1 MIVRADLHNHSCL
14 SPCASLEMSPSRL
27 AAEARAA
34 GVGVLALT
42 DHNAAFNCP
51 AFAVA
56 CAREG
61 IIPLFGMELNP
72 REEAHLLALFAAPRL
87 ALEFARRLEPLLPP
101 VPLRPDVLGDEVVV
115 DADENVLELYDL
127 WLGAALDAGFD
138 ELARMASDAGGLVIP
153 AHVDRPAMSVYSQLG
168 FLPEGPYDAVE
179 SIGPVPRALCGEHAI
194 ISGSDAHYPEHVARR
209 PFEIELPDEPAQALR
224 KEQVRFAS
232 DCPIGSFAVGDN
244 DDRAHRTDGELMVSM
259 PAKGLAR
266 TFAPVSAGAESPLW
280 EALLVL
286 PCVTKYPE
294 GSARDFMESFRA
306 ALHEK
311 KVKPTHVSRPLVL

>member
-61 IIPLFGMELNP
+61 VLPLFGMELNP
-72 REEAHLLALFAAPRL
+72 REEAHLLALFAAPRP
-87 ALEFARRLEPLLPP
+87 ALEFARRLAPFLPP
-101 VPLRPDVLGDEVVV
+101 VPLRPEVLGDEVVV
-115 DADENVLELYDL
+115 DADENVLDLYGL
-127 WLGAALDAGFD
+127 WLGAALDASFD
-138 ELARMASDAGGLVIP
+138 ELARMASDSGGLVIP

-179 SIGPVPRALCGEHAI
+179 SIGPAPRALCGEHAV

-209 PFEIELPDEPAQALR
+209 PFEIELPNEPAQALR
-224 KEQVRFAS
+224 E
-232 DCPIGSFAVGDN
+232 
-244 DDRAHRTDGELMVSM
+244 E
-259 PAKGLAR
+259 LAR
-266 TFAPVSAGAESPLW
+266 YALSYAAGTSAGAPSACAPAEFIVAGPADTEKASAETDASLW
-280 EALLVL
+280 DTLLDL
-286 PCVTKYPE
+286 PCVRNYPE
-294 GSARDFMESFRA
+294 KPAGDFMESFRA
-306 ALHEK
+306 ALRDK
-311 KVKPTHVSRPLVL
+311 KVKPTHVSRPLI

>member
-61 IIPLFGMELNP
+61 VLPLFGMELNP
-72 REEAHLLALFAAPRL
+72 REEAHLLALFAAPRP
-87 ALEFARRLEPLLPP
+87 ALEFARRLAPFLPP
-101 VPLRPDVLGDEVVV
+101 VPLRPEVLGDEVVV
-115 DADENVLELYDL
+115 DADENVLDLYGL
-127 WLGAALDAGFD
+127 WLGAALDASFD
-138 ELARMASDAGGLVIP
+138 ELARMASDSGGLVIP

-179 SIGPVPRALCGEHAI
+179 SIGPAPQALCGEHAV

-224 KEQVRFAS
+224 
-232 DCPIGSFAVGDN
+232 
-244 DDRAHRTDGELMVSM
+244 GEL
-259 PAKGLAR
+259 AR
-266 TFAPVSAGAESPLW
+266 YALSYAAGASAGAPSARAPAEFIVAGAEEFIVARPADTEKAPADTDASLW
-280 EALLVL
+280 DALLNL
-286 PCVTKYPE
+286 PCVRNYPE
-294 GSARDFMESFRA
+294 KLAGDFMESFRA
-306 ALHEK
+306 ALHDK
-311 KVKPTHVSRPLVL
+311 KVKPTHVSRPLV